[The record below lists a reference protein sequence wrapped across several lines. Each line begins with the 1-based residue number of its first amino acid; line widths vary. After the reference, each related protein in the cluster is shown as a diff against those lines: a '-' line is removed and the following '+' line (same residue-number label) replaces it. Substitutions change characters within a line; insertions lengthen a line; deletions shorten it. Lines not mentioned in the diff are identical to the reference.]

1 MKLSNFTIILALV
14 LSLTAPGFAM
24 ADTTSDFAR
33 ALRAIE
39 QQDYAGALSILDS
52 VEKAGDL
59 APPDQETLLLYRARL
74 SAAQGGVGGA
84 IEALEA
90 AAKAYPESAR
100 PYHQLAT
107 LYQRDARYEDA
118 AKAYAAAIEKP
129 ENADNPLVLK
139 LDYGWFLATCPEE
152 KFRDGARA
160 VSLAEEMLKS
170 FSAQKHDPL
179 PGTLF
184 ALQIFEV
191 LAAGHAEAGDFQKA
205 VSSAS
210 LAGNF
215 RASLHKVLPA
225 TEFAKKDFDARV
237 AGYKDG
243 KAWRDPAQ

>member
-1 MKLSNFTIILALV
+1 MKLSHLTAILALS
-14 LSLTAPGFAM
+14 LSLTVSGFAV
-24 ADTTSDFAR
+24 ADTKSDFAR

-39 QQDYAGALSILDS
+39 QQDYAGALSILDG

-59 APPDQETLLLYRARL
+59 APADEETLLLYRARL

-84 IEALEA
+84 IAALEA

-100 PYHQLAT
+100 PHHQLAT

-118 AKAYAAAIEKP
+118 AKAYATATEKP

-152 KFRDGARA
+152 KFRDGPRA

-191 LAAGHAEAGDFQKA
+191 LAAGYAEAGDFQKA

-237 AGYKDG
+237 AGYKAG
-243 KAWRDPAQ
+243 KPWRDPAQ

>member
-1 MKLSNFTIILALV
+1 MKFSLLTVTLALV
-14 LSLTAPGFAM
+14 LSLTAPGVAL
-24 ADTTSDFAR
+24 ADAKSDFAR

-39 QQDYAGALSILDS
+39 QQDYAGALSILDG

-59 APPDQETLLLYRARL
+59 APAEQETILLYRARL

-107 LYQRDARYEDA
+107 LYQRERKYDEAV
-118 AKAYAAAIEKP
+118 KAYEAAMEKP
-129 ENADNPLVLK
+129 QTAEHAPILK
-139 LDYGWFLATCPEE
+139 LDYGWFLATSPDG
-152 KFRDGARA
+152 KVRDGARA

-170 FSAQKHDPL
+170 FATETHEPL
-179 PGTLF
+179 DGTLR

-191 LAAGHAEAGDFQKA
+191 LAAGQAEAGAFEKA
-205 VSSAS
+205 VAAAS
-210 LAGNF
+210 LATNF

-225 TEFAKKDFDARV
+225 TEFAKKDFDARM
-237 AGYKDG
+237 AGYKAG
-243 KAWRDPAQ
+243 KPWRDPAP

>member
-1 MKLSNFTIILALV
+1 MKFSHLTVILALV
-14 LSLTAPGFAM
+14 LSLTAPGVAL
-24 ADTTSDFAR
+24 ADTRSDFAR

-39 QQDYAGALSILDS
+39 QQDYAGALSILDG
-52 VEKAGDL
+52 VETGGDL
-59 APPDQETLLLYRARL
+59 APADQESILLYRARL

-118 AKAYAAAIEKP
+118 AKAYATAIEKP

-139 LDYGWFLATCPEE
+139 LDYGWFLATCPDG
-152 KFRDGARA
+152 KYRDGARA
-160 VSLAEEMLKS
+160 VSFAEEMLKS
-170 FSAQKHDPL
+170 FAAQKHDPL

-191 LAAGHAEAGDFQKA
+191 LAAAQAEAVAFDKA
-205 VSSAS
+205 VAAAS
-210 LAGNF
+210 LASNF

-225 TEFAKKDFDARV
+225 TEFAKKDFDARL
-237 AGYKDG
+237 AGYKAG
-243 KAWRDPAQ
+243 KPWRDPAP